1 MHKYDLGMNLKAF
14 VRGIVVLAVSLLSI
28 GGWSQTSRLPNSA
41 TFTNEEELY
50 YSINFQWGLV
60 RGKLAEASITNK
72 KTRDGQYFSQLLMRT
87 TSLADTFY
95 PMRDT
100 LETLYSAQ
108 ELPLRFEK
116 RVNDNGYIAN
126 DVSTYNYSLTTISV
140 KNTQN
145 VNGTIEVDTTMFFK
159 RTDVEVLD
167 LLSTL
172 TLLRT
177 IDYVNPTK
185 VAPIKAVVSLGN
197 ENVGIE
203 YQILGT
209 ETVSMPDGTKR
220 QAIKVG
226 IRVDNSTFRKGRNA
240 ILVWLTRDQNLVP
253 VRIKAELKIG
263 AAYLQLTSYKKVR
276 IH

>member
-1 MHKYDLGMNLKAF
+1 M
-14 VRGIVVLAVSLLSI
+14 LAVSLLSI
-28 GGWSQTSRLPNSA
+28 VVWSQTSRLPNSA
-41 TFTNEEELY
+41 TFTSEEELH

-108 ELPLRFEK
+108 KLPLRFEK

-126 DVSTYNYSLTTISV
+126 DISTFNYTSSTISV
-140 KNTQN
+140 KNSQFT
-145 VNGTIEVDTTMFFK
+145 NGAVTVDTTMFFK
-159 RTDVEVLD
+159 KSSVEVVD

-172 TLLRT
+172 ALLRT
-177 IDYVNPTK
+177 FDYVNTTK
-185 VAPIKAVVSLGN
+185 VEPIEAVVSLGRDR
-197 ENVGIE
+197 ISLE
-203 YQILGT
+203 YQVLGT
-209 ETVSMPDGTKR
+209 ETIKMPDGTRR
-220 QAIKVG
+220 QVIKVG
-226 IRVDNSTFRKGRNA
+226 IRVNDKTFKKGKSA
-240 ILVWLTRDQNLVP
+240 IIVWLTRDRDLVP

-263 AAYLQLTSYKKVR
+263 SAYLQLTSYKKS
-276 IH
+276 